1 MAAAILFSVDGL
13 FGASLS
19 IGGSVKQPLNLSIEA
34 LAGFRTVRVQL
45 NEIMKD
51 GSYRG
56 SWYFDGVPLR
66 TLLETALVEKEESG
80 YPKAIDLAIVVRSSE
95 GREVAFSWGEI
106 FYRNSAD
113 VIIATT
119 AVPIKPRHK
128 SDAAERYAEQF
139 DRKIGFPK
147 LVAAADEFADRSIE
161 NVAGIEVVNLRP
173 GAGTKKMET
182 LFAPSFSVTG
192 AVARSIV
199 VEDLD
204 GFPLRNLR
212 SAHMGEGSGFN
223 GFNDYSGAALH
234 AVLEKTGVS
243 LQLSHIYLLSSPDG
257 YRTTLS
263 SGELYLQGS
272 GRDMLIADKQNGKPL
287 DWGGKFAFIP
297 AGDLMSDRDIKAL
310 EKIEVIDLRRKPQL
324 TIIGIGSGD
333 TDLITIEAVTA
344 IARADA
350 LICTPDIRKRFG
362 KYLGEKS
369 VLLDF
374 YEYLPPRLRQKH
386 ADLSPERLQE
396 KMQETWRGIAETI
409 KSEIQKGKT
418 IALLDYGDPTIWSAT
433 EYLRENFDPGLLEI
447 IPGLSSF
454 NVASALL
461 ERHTGCR
468 GAIILANGRGILE
481 NKPLFKAA
489 AEKGETLS
497 VFLGRRELP
506 GLVEFFNTVY
516 AATVPVSIVFE
527 AGYSGREKVVRTD
540 LGGLSDAI
548 KEEND
553 LFLLFLGPCLDAK
566 SRAHRH

>member
-1 MAAAILFSVDGL
+1 
-13 FGASLS
+13 
-19 IGGSVKQPLNLSIEA
+19 
-34 LAGFRTVRVQL
+34 
-45 NEIMKD
+45 
-51 GSYRG
+51 
-56 SWYFDGVPLR
+56 
-66 TLLETALVEKEESG
+66 
-80 YPKAIDLAIVVRSSE
+80 
-95 GREVAFSWGEI
+95 
-106 FYRNSAD
+106 
-113 VIIATT
+113 
-119 AVPIKPRHK
+119 
-128 SDAAERYAEQF
+128 
-139 DRKIGFPK
+139 
-147 LVAAADEFADRSIE
+147 
-161 NVAGIEVVNLRP
+161 
-173 GAGTKKMET
+173 
-182 LFAPSFSVTG
+182 
-192 AVARSIV
+192 
-199 VEDLD
+199 
-204 GFPLRNLR
+204 
-212 SAHMGEGSGFN
+212 
-223 GFNDYSGAALH
+223 
-234 AVLEKTGVS
+234 
-243 LQLSHIYLLSSPDG
+243 LSSPDG
-257 YRTTLS
+257 YRATLS
-263 SGELYLQGS
+263 CGELYLQES
-272 GRDMLIADKQNGKPL
+272 GRDLLIADRQNGKPL

-297 AGDLMSDRDIKAL
+297 AGDLMSDRDVKAL
-310 EKIEVIDLRRKPQL
+310 EKIEVVDLRRKPQL
-324 TIIGIGSGD
+324 AIIGIGSGD
-333 TDLITIEAVTA
+333 TDLITMEAVTA

-362 KYLGEKS
+362 KYLGEKPI
-369 VLLDF
+369 LLDF

-433 EYLRENFDPGLLEI
+433 EYLRENFDPDLLEI

-481 NKPLFKAA
+481 NKPLFKVA

-497 VFLGRRELP
+497 VFLGRREIP

-540 LGGLSDAI
+540 LRGLSDAI